1 MEASQART
9 TQSESSADQLA
20 TIASTIEKLRLKLL
34 DLSLRNPLLNFKF
47 TKRTLRLIDEL
58 PDQVFSSLID
68 GRNFSFLPLPEPTQA
83 ELDNWEAAT
92 KPPEEFMLTSEELT
106 EDASDVSA
114 AKRRDIPKCSGS
126 ATVRHF

>member
-1 MEASQART
+1 MEASQARR
-9 TQSESSADQLA
+9 TQSDSSADQLA

-68 GRNFSFLPLPEPTQA
+68 GRSFLSSLFPSQLRQKSKSGKRPRSLP
-83 ELDNWEAAT
+83 
-92 KPPEEFMLTSEELT
+92 KS
-106 EDASDVSA
+106 S
-114 AKRRDIPKCSGS
+114 C
-126 ATVRHF
+126 